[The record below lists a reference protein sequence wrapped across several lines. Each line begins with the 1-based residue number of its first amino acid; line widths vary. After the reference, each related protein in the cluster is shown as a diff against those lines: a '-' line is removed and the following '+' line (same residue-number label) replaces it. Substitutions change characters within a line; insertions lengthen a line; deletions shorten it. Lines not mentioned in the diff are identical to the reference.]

1 MQSKE
6 ILWYICCGSNLRG
19 EIKIKTKSWR
29 NRLQCHRE
37 LENDDIETRV
47 EIADLGSGLSKTL
60 RGTLREYISFE
71 I

>member
-19 EIKIKTKSWR
+19 KIKIKTKSWR